1 MNTATAPETDP
12 TSSSSTAL
20 GAQPSMVSLQDI
32 EVRFSVGRESL
43 LVLDNVNL
51 EVSKGEFVVLIGPS
65 GCGKT
70 TLLRVVA
77 DLVKPSA
84 GQTMV
89 DGMTAEQARRD
100 GSFSYV
106 FQSATLFPWRTVLRN
121 VCLPMD
127 VARYPARQDRE
138 SKALEALER
147 VGLADFKDYYPDQLS
162 GGMQMRV
169 SIARALVMRPRVL
182 LMDEPFGALDEITR
196 EAMNQEVYSLCRDLG
211 QTVMFVTHSLGE
223 AAFLADRVV
232 MLGAH
237 PGRIVSE
244 FENPLSYERS
254 ANLRESE
261 EYFDFLRQ
269 LRRNFHF

>member
-1 MNTATAPETDP
+1 MNTASAPETDYIH
-12 TSSSSTAL
+12 SSAVVDE
-20 GAQPSMVSLQDI
+20 QPSMVSLQDI

-43 LVLDNVNL
+43 LVLDNINL
-51 EVSKGEFVVLIGPS
+51 KVSKGEFVVLIGPS

-77 DLVKPSA
+77 NLVKPTA
-84 GQTMV
+84 GEASV
-89 DGMTAEQARRD
+89 DGMTAEQARKD

-106 FQSATLFPWRTVLRN
+106 FQSATLFPWRTVLAN

-127 VARYPARQDRE
+127 VARYPGRQDRE
-138 SKALEALER
+138 AKALEALER

-196 EAMNQEVYSLCRDLG
+196 EAMNQEVHSLCRDLG
-211 QTVMFVTHSLGE
+211 QTVIFVTHSLGE

-244 FENPLSYERS
+244 FKNPLPHERS
-254 ANLRESE
+254 DNLRESE
-261 EYFDFLRQ
+261 AYFDFLRQ